1 MRPEDL
7 PMAPD
12 TTPPGASESSSQLA
26 PARRRS
32 FGPGAWLQTLLGLAL
47 CGYGGWMMYSSGW
60 HSPTGFLIACVGV
73 MIVPI
78 GIARLLGG
86 LGAVGLAVWLIIN
99 AAGPFDYLY
108 GGLVVL
114 VGGSSALEGI
124 RTLRGRAAA

>member
-1 MRPEDL
+1 
-7 PMAPD
+7 
-12 TTPPGASESSSQLA
+12 
-26 PARRRS
+26 
-32 FGPGAWLQTLLGLAL
+32 
-47 CGYGGWMMYSSGW
+47 
-60 HSPTGFLIACVGV
+60 